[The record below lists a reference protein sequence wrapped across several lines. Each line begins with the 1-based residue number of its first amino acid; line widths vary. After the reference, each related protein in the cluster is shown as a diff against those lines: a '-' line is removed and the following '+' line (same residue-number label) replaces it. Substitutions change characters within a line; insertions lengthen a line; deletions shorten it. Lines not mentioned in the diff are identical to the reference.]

1 MKKEKYHYNLKT
13 LHYEKIDSNWK
24 QKSIKG
30 LGFLSA
36 SVISGFILLGAFVY
50 FFNTPKEKFLKDENN
65 TNKIQIEYYNRE
77 VDRLAKELE
86 FLRERDNN
94 TYRVIFE
101 AEPLSSSL
109 WESGTGGSSTKKY
122 NSDYTTADLMTDV
135 DTKIESLKRKM
146 VWQSKS
152 FDEIAE
158 LIKNKEDMLA
168 SIPAIQPV
176 ANQDLKRMASGFGFR
191 IHPVYKVKKFHSGMD
206 FSAPTGTEIY
216 STGKGIVEKSSYSSG
231 GYGNRV
237 TINHGYGYKTLYAH
251 MSTIAVKQGDEVTRG
266 QVIGYVGNTGTS
278 VGPHLHYE
286 VIKNNNKIN
295 PSYFYFQDLND
306 EEFKEMLRMSENTG
320 SSLD

>member
-13 LHYEKIDSNWK
+13 LQYDKIDSNWK
-24 QKSIKG
+24 QKLIKSFN
-30 LGFLSA
+30 FLTA
-36 SVISGFILLGAFVY
+36 SFISGAILMGAFIF
-50 FFNTPKEKFLKDENN
+50 FFNTPKEKFLKEENK
-65 TNKIQIEYYNRE
+65 TNQKQIEHYDRE
-77 VDRLAKELE
+77 LTRLSKQLE

-109 WESGTGGSSTKKY
+109 WESGTGGSPIKKY
-122 NSDYTTADLMTDV
+122 NRDYTTGKLMENV
-135 DTKIESLKRKM
+135 DSKIESLKRKM

-152 FDEIAE
+152 FDEIAH

-176 ANQDLKRMASGFGFR
+176 ANQDLKRMASGFGYR

-206 FSAPTGTEIY
+206 FSATTGTEIY
-216 STGKGIVEKSSYSSG
+216 ATGKGIVEKADYSSG

-237 TINHGYGYKTLYAH
+237 TIDHGYGYKTLYAH
-251 MSTIAVKQGDEVTRG
+251 MSTIGVKQGEEVKRG

-286 VIKNNNKIN
+286 VIKNGNKIN

-306 EEFKEMLRMSENTG
+306 EEFKEMLRMSENSG